1 MNMLSTP
8 TSALGRSA
16 GADAQAAEKIRKT
29 SLEFE
34 QLLVQQMLR
43 EVRGTGLSNASSGAS
58 TFYWQMVDEGMA
70 KNIVDAGGLGFGK
83 SMADQMLAQIQA
95 RQLIDTPEKAV
106 NAQSPLN

>member
-1 MNMLSTP
+1 MSQLQVNA
-8 TSALGRSA
+8 SASVKSPGVDTA
-16 GADAQAAEKIRKT
+16 TAERIRKT

-43 EVRGTGLSNASSGAS
+43 EVRGTGLSSASSGAS

-83 SMADQMLAQIQA
+83 AMADQMLSQIQA
-95 RQLIDTPEKAV
+95 RQLIEMPGKAV
-106 NAQSPLN
+106 TQ